1 MIWRRLVTV
10 VFVAITAGGFPFA
23 PCALGGEDRGDTSPA
38 APALGTGSNWILRL
52 PQAER
57 VIYRG
62 VVSFDDAGTGTMA
75 LMYPAPSAGGM
86 LAAVL
91 THGLLVGAAKDDQK
105 AKLQTAANNVLG
117 PYKAVLDNFDF
128 RDLMR
133 RALRK
138 TANGANGKLIDPPDD
153 AGSEM
158 LVESLPVFSLTQ
170 DQKAI
175 ILDNVVSITVRRN
188 TPAAIHP
195 IRVVSTAQS
204 ETDIVAFWMRND
216 GEKLKDESARLVALS
231 FDTAFRNV
239 VSEADNV
246 TPPYRTIRYQEG
258 AAEKIERA
266 QVLSN
271 DCSRLVIRTLRG
283 TLMSVPASSETT
295 TTSVGGAC
303 KATAVLGSQ

>member
-1 MIWRRLVTV
+1 
-10 VFVAITAGGFPFA
+10 
-23 PCALGGEDRGDTSPA
+23 
-38 APALGTGSNWILRL
+38 
-52 PQAER
+52 
-57 VIYRG
+57 
-62 VVSFDDAGTGTMA
+62 MA

-231 FDTAFRNV
+231 FDIAFRNV